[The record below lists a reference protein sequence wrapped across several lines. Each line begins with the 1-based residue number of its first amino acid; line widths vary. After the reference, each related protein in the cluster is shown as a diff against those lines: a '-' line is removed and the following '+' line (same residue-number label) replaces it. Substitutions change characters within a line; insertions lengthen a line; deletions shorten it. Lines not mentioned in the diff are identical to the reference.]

1 MMPGP
6 FSIEHQEQSLPY
18 CSSSMLVRG
27 AFVSGSVALCLTPVL
42 PSYGQEAGPDS
53 AAWPYSSIGRVN
65 VITGAGRRSQ
75 CTGALIG
82 PRHVLTAAH
91 CLFNQTRGVWVHPS
105 SVHFVAGYAQ
115 GQYKAHSVASSY
127 EKPDG
132 FVRTDPPKPAEVAQD
147 WAVIELAEPMDL
159 KPIRVRTK
167 ASAETTGIVRASY
180 RGDRSH
186 VLTLQRDCSVRPVS
200 QPAPLLLHSCS
211 SVHGESG
218 SALLSFAGEEPEI
231 IGVLV
236 ASSSRETVP
245 SVAVPS
251 TTFAATVEKALAP

>member
-1 MMPGP
+1 MINRSS
-6 FSIEHQEQSLPY
+6 FSVLRGFLIAGSAALFLTAALPA
-18 CSSSMLVRG
+18 S
-27 AFVSGSVALCLTPVL
+27 
-42 PSYGQEAGPDS
+42 GQEAAPDP
-53 AAWPYSSIGRVN
+53 AAWPFSSIGRVN

-91 CLFNQTRGVWVHPS
+91 CLFNPTRGVWVHPS

-115 GQYKAHSVASSY
+115 GQYRAHSVASSY

-132 FVRTDPPKPAEVAQD
+132 FVRTDPPKPASLAQD
-147 WAVIELAEPMDL
+147 WAVIELAKPMDL
-159 KPIRVRTK
+159 KPIRVRTE
-167 ASAETTGIVRASY
+167 ASVETTGIVRASY

-186 VLTLQRDCSVRPVS
+186 VLTVQRDCSVRPVS
-200 QPAPLLLHSCS
+200 QPVPLLLHSCS

-218 SALLSFAGEEPEI
+218 SALLSFAGGEPEI
-231 IGVLV
+231 VGVLV
-236 ASSSRETVP
+236 ASSSQETVP

-251 TTFAATVEKALAP
+251 TTLAAAVEKALKR